1 MKNLSILLFFFLLFF
16 SCTKEKV
23 PTSAIPNEYQSKGNF
38 LILQVGTELDAVYE
52 YQLATTELTQNN
64 LPIYHLTMND
74 GFENYT
80 AWKFMPNDLVLFDQK
95 MTKLTYNATKIE
107 PNILGSSNEFIP
119 FDSTKIQWIGNPSSA
134 DLSQIWSKV
143 SALNLV
149 KCYRNTHP
157 NSKIGFYP
165 TMMSIYDEQYGFSI
179 PTQKYLVF
187 LVK

>member
-1 MKNLSILLFFFLLFF
+1 MKLAIIGLLSFLFF

-74 GFENYT
+74 GFENYI
-80 AWKFMPNDLVLFDQK
+80 AWKFIPNDLVLFEQK
-95 MTKLTYNATKIE
+95 MSKLTYNATKIE
-107 PNILGSSNEFIP
+107 PNVLGSSNESIP

-134 DLSQIWSKV
+134 DLSEIWSKISV
-143 SALNLV
+143 LNLV
-149 KCYRNTHP
+149 KCYRNAHP
-157 NSKIGFYP
+157 NSNIGFYR
-165 TMMSIYDEQYGFSI
+165 TLMFIYDEQLGFSI
-179 PTQKYLVF
+179 PTEKYLVY

>member
-1 MKNLSILLFFFLLFF
+1 MKNLSILLFLSLLFF

-38 LILQVGTELDAVYE
+38 LILQVGTEFDAAYE

-64 LPIYHLTMND
+64 LPLYHLTMND
-74 GFENYT
+74 GFENYI
-80 AWKFMPNDLVLFDQK
+80 AWKFIPNDLVLFEQK
-95 MTKLTYNATKIE
+95 MSKLTYNATKIE
-107 PNILGSSNEFIP
+107 PNVLGSSNESIP

-134 DLSQIWSKV
+134 DLSEIWSKI

-157 NSKIGFYP
+157 NSNIGFYR
-165 TMMSIYDEQYGFSI
+165 TLMNVYDEQLGLSI
-179 PTQKYLVF
+179 PTEKYLVY

>member
-1 MKNLSILLFFFLLFF
+1 MKLAITCLISFLLF

-95 MTKLTYNATKIE
+95 MTKVTYNATKIE
-107 PNILGSSNEFIP
+107 PNVLGSSNEFIP

-149 KCYRNTHP
+149 KFYRNTHP
-157 NSKIGFYP
+157 NSKIGICRIVVYTYNPDF
-165 TMMSIYDEQYGFSI
+165 GFSV
-179 PTQKYLVF
+179 PSEKYLVF